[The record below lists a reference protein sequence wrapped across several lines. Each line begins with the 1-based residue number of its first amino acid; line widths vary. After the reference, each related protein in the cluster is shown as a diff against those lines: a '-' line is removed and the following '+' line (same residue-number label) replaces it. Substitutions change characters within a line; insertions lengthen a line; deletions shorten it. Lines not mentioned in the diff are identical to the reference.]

1 METLIQLDQELL
13 LYFNSFTSPLFDNIF
28 WLITSKSIWVP
39 MYVMIL
45 YAIFK
50 NQGIKGFMTVVFLGL
65 MVLLCDQISTNIFKE
80 GFERFRP
87 SHEPALE
94 GMVDLINGKRGGQFG
109 FVSSHA
115 TNSFGLAVFSL
126 LLFRFNWYTVFILFW
141 AALNS
146 YSRIYMGV
154 HYPGDILGGLILGS
168 LIGWVVY
175 WLYRKVAS
183 RFLLI
188 PDRITPTIGRRE
200 FALPSVRLVIFT
212 GLITFILIF
221 LSGKIILPLTV

>member
-1 METLIQLDQELL
+1 METLLQLDQELL
-13 LYFNSFTSPLFDNIF
+13 LYFNSFTSPLFDNFF
-28 WLITSKSIWVP
+28 WLITSKSIWFP
-39 MYVMIL
+39 MYAILL

-50 NQGIKGFMTVVFLGL
+50 SQGLKGFITIIFLGL

-94 GMVDLINGKRGGQFG
+94 GMVDLLNGKKGGKFG

-126 LLFRFNWYTVFILFW
+126 FLFRFNWYTFFILSW
-141 AALNS
+141 AMLNS

-154 HYPGDILGGLILGS
+154 HYPGDILGGLLLGS
-168 LIGWVVY
+168 LIGWFVY
-175 WLYRKVAS
+175 WLYKKVAS
-183 RFLLI
+183 RFLLFQ
-188 PDRITPTIGRRE
+188 DNGLSSGGQRE
-200 FALPSVRLVIFT
+200 FALSPVRLVIFSGMFT
-212 GLITFILIF
+212 IIIIF
-221 LSGKIILPLTV
+221 LSAKILLPLMF

>member
-13 LYFNSFTSPLFDNIF
+13 LHLNSFTSPLFDNFF
-28 WLITSKSIWVP
+28 WVVTSKSIWFP
-39 MYVMIL
+39 MYAFIL
-45 YAIFK
+45 YVIFR
-50 NQGIKGFMTVVFLGL
+50 NQGVKGIITVFALAL

-87 SHEPALE
+87 SHEPSIQGL
-94 GMVDLINGKRGGQFG
+94 VDLINGKRGGKYG

-126 LLFRFNWYTVFILFW
+126 LLFRYRWYTLFILFW

-168 LIGWVVY
+168 LIGWFVY
-175 WLYRKVAS
+175 WLYKKVSARFSPAGEAIYPLSKNQDFSVAS
-183 RFLLI
+183 VQTIIITGILTIVVVYISSDLLL
-188 PDRITPTIGRRE
+188 D
-200 FALPSVRLVIFT
+200 LM
-212 GLITFILIF
+212 
-221 LSGKIILPLTV
+221 

>member
-87 SHEPALE
+87 SHEPAW
-94 GMVDLINGKRGGQFG
+94 K
-109 FVSSHA
+109 
-115 TNSFGLAVFSL
+115 
-126 LLFRFNWYTVFILFW
+126 
-141 AALNS
+141 
-146 YSRIYMGV
+146 
-154 HYPGDILGGLILGS
+154 
-168 LIGWVVY
+168 GW
-175 WLYRKVAS
+175 W
-183 RFLLI
+183 
-188 PDRITPTIGRRE
+188 T
-200 FALPSVRLVIFT
+200 
-212 GLITFILIF
+212 
-221 LSGKIILPLTV
+221 

>member
-1 METLIQLDQELL
+1 VETILQLVQELL
-13 LYFNSFTSPLFDNIF
+13 LYINSFTSPLFDNFF

-39 MYVMIL
+39 MYGILL

-50 NQGIKGFMTVVFLGL
+50 NQGTKGFITILFVGL
-65 MVLLCDQISTNIFKE
+65 VVLLCDQISTNVFKE

-94 GMVDLINGKRGGQFG
+94 GMVDFINGKKGGKYG

-126 LLFRFNWYTVFILFW
+126 LLFRFNWYTLFILFW

-168 LIGWVVY
+168 LIGWFVY
-175 WLYRKVAS
+175 WLYIKISAL
-183 RFLLI
+183 FLPLQDDI
-188 PDRITPTIGRRE
+188 LPTMHQRE
-200 FALPSVRLVIFT
+200 FALPPLRLLIFT
-212 GLITFILIF
+212 GILTIVIIF
-221 LSGKIILPLTV
+221 LSAKIILPLTV

>member
-13 LYFNSFTSPLFDNIF
+13 LYLNSFTSPLFDAVF
-28 WLITSKSIWVP
+28 WLITSKTIWVP

-50 NQGIKGFMTVVFLGL
+50 SQGIKGFVTIVFLGL

-94 GMVDLINGKRGGQFG
+94 GLVDLINGKRGGKYG

-168 LIGWVVY
+168 VIGWFVY
-175 WLYRKVAS
+175 WMYRKVAS

-188 PDRITPTIGRRE
+188 PDSITPTAGKRE
-200 FALPSVRLVIFT
+200 FSLSTVRLVVFT
-212 GLITFILIF
+212 GLITIVLIL

>member
-1 METLIQLDQELL
+1 METLLQLDQELL

-28 WLITSKSIWVP
+28 WLITSKSIWIP
-39 MYVMIL
+39 MYAMLL

-50 NQGIKGFMTVVFLGL
+50 SQGIKGFITLLFIGL
-65 MVLLCDQISTNIFKE
+65 MVLLCDQISTNVFKE

-94 GMVDLINGKRGGQFG
+94 GLVDLINGKKGGKFG

-126 LLFRFNWYTVFILFW
+126 LLFRFNWYTLFILFW
-141 AALNS
+141 ATLNS

-154 HYPGDILGGLILGS
+154 HYPGDILGGLLLGS
-168 LIGWVVY
+168 LIAWFVY
-175 WLYRKVAS
+175 WLYKKVAS
-183 RFLLI
+183 RFLLAQDNGF
-188 PDRITPTIGRRE
+188 PSGGQRE
-200 FALPSVRLVIFT
+200 FALSPVRLVIFT
-212 GLITFILIF
+212 GVLTIIVIF
-221 LSGKIILPLTV
+221 LSANIILPLT